1 MKHQIVETSYGE
13 VMVKE
18 TTEKGYLDCY
28 IGDNY
33 DSYLCTIEGN
43 VYDSEDSL
51 AESIEACLGA

>member
-1 MKHQIVETSYGE
+1 MKHTIVDTSFGE

-33 DSYLCTIEGN
+33 DDYLFTIEGRI
-43 VYDSEDSL
+43 YDGDL
-51 AESIEACLGA
+51 ADKIESMYG

>member
-1 MKHQIVETSYGE
+1 
-13 VMVKE
+13 MVKE

>member
-1 MKHQIVETSYGE
+1 MKQTIVDTSYGE

-33 DSYLCTIEGN
+33 DDYVGTVEANIFDG
-43 VYDSEDSL
+43 DL
-51 AESIEACLGA
+51 ADKIDKIL